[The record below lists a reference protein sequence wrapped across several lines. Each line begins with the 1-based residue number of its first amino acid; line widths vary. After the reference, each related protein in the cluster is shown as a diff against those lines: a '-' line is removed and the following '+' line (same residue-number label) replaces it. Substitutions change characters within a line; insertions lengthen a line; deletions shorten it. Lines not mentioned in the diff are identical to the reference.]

1 MEFII
6 ILLLEIIVLI
16 ILKYLYGYNIKE
28 IKQLAENKE
37 LDELGKKY
45 PDNISICKEYLRKL
59 KKTLQMYFKIN

>member
-45 PDNISICKEYLRKL
+45 PDNISICKEYL
-59 KKTLQMYFKIN
+59 Y